1 VARLVD
7 TPEAILGQLAAVL
20 LQVALVVAVVADLNQ
35 PQAMAALVV
44 LGLAIAEEGVLVE
57 QAAQL
62 ELRELRVLH
71 LLLAVAVAAMV
82 QLGMVV

>member
-1 VARLVD
+1 MD

-20 LQVALVVAVVADLNQ
+20 LQVARVAAVAAGLNQ
-35 PQAMAALVV
+35 RQVMAALVV
-44 LGLAIAEEGVLVE
+44 LGLATKAAVALVE

>member
-1 VARLVD
+1 
-7 TPEAILGQLAAVL
+7 
-20 LQVALVVAVVADLNQ
+20 
-35 PQAMAALVV
+35 MAALVV
-44 LGLAIAEEGVLVE
+44 LGLAIPEEGVLVE

-62 ELRELRVLH
+62 ELRELRALH